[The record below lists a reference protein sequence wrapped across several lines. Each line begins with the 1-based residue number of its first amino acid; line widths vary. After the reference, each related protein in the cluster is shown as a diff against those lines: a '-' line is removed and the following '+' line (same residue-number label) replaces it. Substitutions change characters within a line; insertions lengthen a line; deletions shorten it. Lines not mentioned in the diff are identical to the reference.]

1 MKACRTELQRIAL
14 AAFRRG
20 GAYPILVASA
30 VAVAIAVQYA
40 FTPVYAQA
48 VPTGG
53 QIAAGTATIL
63 QTGVQ
68 SFQINQGSQNAIVNW
83 QAVSIGAGSVTSAR
97 TITTPSGYAALLGPQ
112 VSNTGVINARMGTA
126 ALAAGDKVSLD
137 MVGDG
142 LISVK
147 VDLAA
152 VNALAINRGTITSDG
167 GNVLLTARSANA
179 LLDTVVNTEGVIRA
193 NALIERDGSIF
204 LEGGSAA
211 ITAREGIS
219 MPGATRSR

>member
-30 VAVAIAVQYA
+30 VAVAFAVQSA

-53 QIAAGTATIL
+53 QIAASTATIL
-63 QTGVQ
+63 QTGAQ

-204 LEGGSAA
+204 LDGGSAA

>member
-30 VAVAIAVQYA
+30 VAVAIAVQSA

-53 QIAAGTATIL
+53 QIAASTATIL

-152 VNALAINRGTITSDG
+152 VNALAINKGTITADG
-167 GNVLLTARSANA
+167 GNMLLTARSANA
-179 LLDTVVNTEGVIRA
+179 LLDTVLNNEGVIRA

-219 MPGATRSR
+219 IPGATRSR

>member
-1 MKACRTELQRIAL
+1 MKTRRTELQRTAL

-30 VAVAIAVQYA
+30 VAVAFAVQSA

-53 QIAAGTATIL
+53 QIAASTATIL

>member
-1 MKACRTELQRIAL
+1 MKTRRTELQRIAL
-14 AAFRRG
+14 AASRREG
-20 GAYPILVASA
+20 VYPILVASA
-30 VAVAIAVQYA
+30 VAVAFAVQSA
-40 FTPVYAQA
+40 FAPVYAQA

-53 QIAAGTATIL
+53 QIAASTATIL
-63 QTGVQ
+63 QTGAQ

-152 VNALAINRGTITSDG
+152 VNALAINKGTITSDG

-179 LLDTVVNTEGVIRA
+179 LLDTVVNTKGVIRA

-219 MPGATRSR
+219 IPGATRSR

>member
-1 MKACRTELQRIAL
+1 MKACRTELQRTAL

-30 VAVAIAVQYA
+30 VAVAFAVQSA
-40 FTPVYAQA
+40 FAPVYAQA
-48 VPTGG
+48 VSTGG
-53 QIAAGTATIL
+53 EVATIL
-63 QTGVQ
+63 QTVAQ
-68 SFQINQGSQNAIVNW
+68 SLQINQGSQNAIVNW
-83 QAVSIGAGSVTSAR
+83 QTISIGAGSVTNAR

-152 VNALAINRGTITSDG
+152 VNALGINKDTTTADG

-179 LLDTVVNTEGVIRA
+179 LLDTVLNNEGVIRA

-211 ITAREGIS
+211 IAAREGIS
-219 MPGATRSR
+219 IPGATRSR

>member
-1 MKACRTELQRIAL
+1 MKTRRTELQRIAL
-14 AAFRRG
+14 AASRREG
-20 GAYPILVASA
+20 VYPILVASA
-30 VAVAIAVQYA
+30 VAVAFAVQSA
-40 FTPVYAQA
+40 FAPVYAQA

-53 QIAAGTATIL
+53 QIAASTATIL
-63 QTGVQ
+63 QTGAQ

-83 QAVSIGAGSVTSAR
+83 QAVSIGAGSVTNAR

-152 VNALAINRGTITSDG
+152 VNALAINKGTMTSDG

>member
-30 VAVAIAVQYA
+30 VAVAIAVQSA

>member
-1 MKACRTELQRIAL
+1 MKACRTEIQRTAL

-30 VAVAIAVQYA
+30 VAVAIAVQSA

-152 VNALAINRGTITSDG
+152 VNALAINKGTITADG
-167 GNVLLTARSANA
+167 GNMLLTARSANA
-179 LLDTVVNTEGVIRA
+179 LLDTVLNNEGVIRA

-219 MPGATRSR
+219 IPGATRSR

>member
-14 AAFRRG
+14 AASRRG

-30 VAVAIAVQYA
+30 VAVAFAAQSA

-53 QIAAGTATIL
+53 QIAASTATIL
-63 QTGVQ
+63 QTGAQ

-83 QAVSIGAGSVTSAR
+83 QAVSIGAGSVTNAR

-152 VNALAINRGTITSDG
+152 VNALAINKGTMTSDG

>member
-1 MKACRTELQRIAL
+1 MKACRTEIQRTAL

-30 VAVAIAVQYA
+30 VAVAIAVQSA

-83 QAVSIGAGSVTSAR
+83 QAVSIGAGPVTNAR

-152 VNALAINRGTITSDG
+152 VNALAINKGTITADG
-167 GNVLLTARSANA
+167 GNMLLTARSANA
-179 LLDTVVNTEGVIRA
+179 LLDTVLNNEGVIRA

-219 MPGATRSR
+219 IPGATRSR

>member
-14 AAFRRG
+14 AASRRE

-30 VAVAIAVQYA
+30 VAVAFAVQSA
-40 FTPVYAQA
+40 FAPVYAQA

-53 QIAAGTATIL
+53 QIAASTATIL
-63 QTGVQ
+63 QTGAQ

-152 VNALAINRGTITSDG
+152 VNALAINKGTITSDG

>member
-30 VAVAIAVQYA
+30 VAVAIAVQSA

-152 VNALAINRGTITSDG
+152 VNALAINKGTITADG
-167 GNVLLTARSANA
+167 GNMLLTARSANA
-179 LLDTVVNTEGVIRA
+179 LLDTVVNNEGVIRA

>member
-1 MKACRTELQRIAL
+1 MKTRRTELQRIAL
-14 AAFRRG
+14 AASRRG

-30 VAVAIAVQYA
+30 VAVAFAVQSA
-40 FTPVYAQA
+40 FAPVYAQA

-53 QIAAGTATIL
+53 QIAASTATIL
-63 QTGVQ
+63 QTGAQ